1 MKKKKKDYTPCPWY
15 VQDASPDLRTKYPPR
30 WKGLRYEVVRGLGIG
45 DNDFLRDRAGGIRL
59 FKTVKQAERAIELAC
74 KRGQRR

>member
-1 MKKKKKDYTPCPWY
+1 MKKNYTPCPWY

-45 DNDFLRDRAGGIRL
+45 DTASSGTSGEYRRAPR
-59 FKTVKQAERAIELAC
+59 VARP
-74 KRGQRR
+74 